1 MSKKEIT
8 IEKLASIPTVML
20 IKANKDKDKIG
31 FYWNKTKRNEFYVLD
46 PETLEYKQITDGHL
60 PKAIRAGFVW
70 LKDNI
75 HIAYTRDKDG
85 NENHDIYLF
94 NTETKEST
102 QITDTPEAQEY
113 PLTISP
119 DGKNLLFSSTRQ
131 GQLNLF
137 ILNLETKEVQQL
149 TANDKPTWGNAVWGK
164 NGWIYYDFNDTHN
177 IKNSDVWGIKED
189 GSEIKMIFRISEE
202 SNDTL
207 ADINEEGTLL
217 AISSDHSG
225 VKQAGILNILTNKIK
240 WLGEGQ
246 FEEDAVEFS
255 KDGEKL
261 VVLRNKDAEII
272 PVIHFLATGG
282 YTRLDFKG
290 LVYNTTFCLDDKYLI
305 YIRTDTKTPMVFAR
319 YNLQKEEEEIIIPPQ
334 TDLTAEDFYDVE
346 YVKYP
351 TFDEQIIPATL
362 CKPKLEPGKK
372 YPALVNVHGG
382 PTGQYFRMFDMFS
395 QIFSHEGFVIL
406 NPNIRGSTGYGKEF
420 MEMNLN
426 DWGGGDA
433 KDVIWA
439 KKYLE
444 TLDYVD
450 PERIGVFGGS
460 YGGYMTFI
468 QLTKYADAGWKTGSA
483 WIGISHLKTM
493 FDKSK
498 PHFKYFL
505 TLHMGPYEQN
515 KDLWD
520 DRSAMTHIEKITAP
534 IQMIHGV
541 NDPRC
546 PIEES
551 RQFRDKLIEMGW
563 KESTEGENTF
573 EYVEFTDEGHGAFS
587 DIAMRIRTFKL
598 FIDFFKR
605 RL

>member
-1 MSKKEIT
+1 
-8 IEKLASIPTVML
+8 
-20 IKANKDKDKIG
+20 
-31 FYWNKTKRNEFYVLD
+31 
-46 PETLEYKQITDGHL
+46 
-60 PKAIRAGFVW
+60 
-70 LKDNI
+70 
-75 HIAYTRDKDG
+75 
-85 NENHDIYLF
+85 
-94 NTETKEST
+94 
-102 QITDTPEAQEY
+102 
-113 PLTISP
+113 
-119 DGKNLLFSSTRQ
+119 
-131 GQLNLF
+131 
-137 ILNLETKEVQQL
+137 
-149 TANDKPTWGNAVWGK
+149 
-164 NGWIYYDFNDTHN
+164 
-177 IKNSDVWGIKED
+177 
-189 GSEIKMIFRISEE
+189 
-202 SNDTL
+202 
-207 ADINEEGTLL
+207 
-217 AISSDHSG
+217 
-225 VKQAGILNILTNKIK
+225 
-240 WLGEGQ
+240 
-246 FEEDAVEFS
+246 
-255 KDGEKL
+255 
-261 VVLRNKDAEII
+261 
-272 PVIHFLATGG
+272 
-282 YTRLDFKG
+282 
-290 LVYNTTFCLDDKYLI
+290 
-305 YIRTDTKTPMVFAR
+305 
-319 YNLQKEEEEIIIPPQ
+319 
-334 TDLTAEDFYDVE
+334 
-346 YVKYP
+346 
-351 TFDEQIIPATL
+351 
-362 CKPKLEPGKK
+362 
-372 YPALVNVHGG
+372 LVNVHGG

-420 MEMNLN
+420 MELNLN

-505 TLHMGPYEQN
+505 TLHMGQYEQN

-534 IQMIHGV
+534 IQLIHGV

-563 KESTEGENTF
+563 KESTEGENTY

-587 DIAMRIRTFKL
+587 DIDMRIRTFKL